1 MSKYKFNKEQLRFV
15 EDKLGIKGKIKVVF
29 NYLMVS
35 ILLAILYY
43 LVIGPFFN
51 TREEERLIKEN
62 QLMTDE
68 YKRVSEKMDVLDNV
82 IVDLRARDRAIYQ
95 SIFKSTPSDFF
106 PHQYNAA
113 LFSQLDTSADLTL
126 VNFSSTKTKTLE
138 KMLVSQNKRIEAIIG
153 QISKNVSIT
162 GIPSIIPIKE
172 INISQT
178 GAGTGKKIHPF
189 YKTPVEHTGVDLLAA
204 IGTEVHATANGIV
217 IDVIKSDRGR
227 GNEVIIQHEGG
238 YLSKYAHLGDIL
250 VRKSQPVRQ
259 NTVIAR
265 VGNSGLSFAPHLH
278 YEVLLNGEVM
288 NPVNYFFADLAPY
301 DFRDMMIIAMS
312 SGQSLD

>member
-217 IDVIKSDRGR
+217 IDVIKSDRER

>member
-227 GNEVIIQHEGG
+227 GNEVIIQHESG

>member
-162 GIPSIIPIKE
+162 EIPSIIPIKE

-227 GNEVIIQHEGG
+227 GNEVIIQHGGG

>member
-227 GNEVIIQHEGG
+227 GNELIIQHEGG

>member
-162 GIPSIIPIKE
+162 EIPSIIPIKE

-204 IGTEVHATANGIV
+204 IGTEVHTTANGIV

>member
-153 QISKNVSIT
+153 QISNNVSIT

>member
-126 VNFSSTKTKTLE
+126 VNFSSKKTKTLE

>member
-162 GIPSIIPIKE
+162 EIPSIIPIKE

>member
-51 TREEERLIKEN
+51 TREEEKLIKEN